1 MNALLDQIFTFLAN
15 PNGDVFYHYALVFSI
30 GFALYASFNNWR
42 TSEFPQVKRTMLGLG
57 LLLLAQFFMFG
68 FSVLGWEGLI
78 NPTASLPPLDRSFTM
93 FSIILIIWLWNFPE
107 PSPIADFAT
116 LLVTIVL
123 ALATFVS
130 LQTWSAQSSSM
141 MYNRTLDEMI
151 WQVASQVFLLAGA
164 LTLLIRRPNGYW
176 NGIVMMVL
184 LFAGHAG
191 HLLLTSDSN
200 YSGILR
206 LAYMAA
212 FPILLTLPQRFPMPS
227 TTTPRPTSVAA
238 KADREEKSE
247 SSGPRPERRR
257 YSTDPKTF
265 HAMLALAAETNPSKI
280 SQTLSRAIAQ
290 TMLADLCFLIYLTDN
305 KNQLIIASG
314 YDLIRE
320 EILEGGSLNK
330 NMIPMLA
337 NSIQRGRPLRM
348 PASSTSADIR
358 GLGEMLGLPSPGH
371 LISVPVVTPEKDV
384 LGGVMLL
391 SPYSNR
397 LWSAEDQAFLAN
409 IAVSVVPII
418 QRTQQVNRL
427 ESQSE
432 QVRQALDSAKVRA
445 DELEVRNQELLK
457 ELEAKKAV
465 KGPDVAALRAAQDES
480 QRIIEQMQQENI
492 ELRARLKANQG
503 IEVNQVEKELRTTL
517 EQMAHLQNQ
526 LADTNMKLLEYEK
539 GHGSTRST
547 EQAQVIASISQEL
560 RQPMSSIIG
569 YTDLLLGESVGILG
583 SLQRKFV
590 ERIKTSIERINNL
603 VEDMIQ
609 LNTLETGL
617 ADLKLE
623 PADLNLVIDNA
634 MSYTSNQVREKNIS
648 IHLDLPKRLSP
659 IYADRE
665 ALQQILV
672 HLLQNA
678 GAATPVEGSIKLKVE
693 MKAEE
698 DQNFVLIQVSD
709 TGGGIPP
716 EDLPRVFTRLYRAD
730 NVLIQGVGDT
740 GVGLSIARTL
750 TEAQHGRI
758 WVESEVAVGST
769 FSVLL
774 PVSHEDHFERPMIE
788 KGKK

>member
-1 MNALLDQIFTFLAN
+1 
-15 PNGDVFYHYALVFSI
+15 
-30 GFALYASFNNWR
+30 
-42 TSEFPQVKRTMLGLG
+42 
-57 LLLLAQFFMFG
+57 
-68 FSVLGWEGLI
+68 
-78 NPTASLPPLDRSFTM
+78 
-93 FSIILIIWLWNFPE
+93 
-107 PSPIADFAT
+107 
-116 LLVTIVL
+116 
-123 ALATFVS
+123 
-130 LQTWSAQSSSM
+130 
-141 MYNRTLDEMI
+141 
-151 WQVASQVFLLAGA
+151 
-164 LTLLIRRPNGYW
+164 
-176 NGIVMMVL
+176 
-184 LFAGHAG
+184 
-191 HLLLTSDSN
+191 
-200 YSGILR
+200 
-206 LAYMAA
+206 
-212 FPILLTLPQRFPMPS
+212 
-227 TTTPRPTSVAA
+227 
-238 KADREEKSE
+238 
-247 SSGPRPERRR
+247 
-257 YSTDPKTF
+257 
-265 HAMLALAAETNPSKI
+265 
-280 SQTLSRAIAQ
+280 
-290 TMLADLCFLIYLTDN
+290 
-305 KNQLIIASG
+305 
-314 YDLIRE
+314 
-320 EILEGGSLNK
+320 
-330 NMIPMLA
+330 MIPMLA